1 MTRNLN
7 PKEFSC
13 LNAKLYAFQR
23 EFFDSK
29 PEPYFTQVARLP
41 KGDIAY
47 TLLSQDGQSS
57 VSIQKDGISVKHG
70 NTMKAYLVQLPR
82 EAPLYNLFHS
92 LKYYTYENLQ
102 EALLE
107 ILQNR
112 YMDRSA
118 YAKFP
123 LGSKNSVIML
133 NGVAYTIMDNELDE
147 NKTKVITLDR
157 KSVSDRELEIIVP
170 GGCLFLAG
178 N

>member
-29 PEPYFTQVARLP
+29 PEPYFTQVAKLP

-70 NTMKAYLVQLPR
+70 NTMKACLVQLPG

-92 LKYYTYENLQ
+92 LKYYTYENLP

-112 YMDRSA
+112 YMD
-118 YAKFP
+118 
-123 LGSKNSVIML
+123 
-133 NGVAYTIMDNELDE
+133 
-147 NKTKVITLDR
+147 
-157 KSVSDRELEIIVP
+157 
-170 GGCLFLAG
+170 
-178 N
+178 